1 MAEFLVVF
9 VVTFLVVLGV
19 ALAMVFGKAPVYR
32 PTEES
37 IQNLM
42 TRLLEGEAGEQ
53 EWQFFLDMPIRHDPD
68 LEALRQECIRMYER
82 YGLRPRH
89 NKARLNEAGQIRLR
103 HKISQL
109 EQGGSRTF

>member
-9 VVTFLVVLGV
+9 VVTLLVVGGV
-19 ALAMVFGKAPVYR
+19 ALAMMFGKAPVYR
-32 PTEES
+32 PTQDS
-37 IQNLM
+37 LQSLL
-42 TRLLEGEAGEQ
+42 TRMLEGEVDEQ
-53 EWQFFLDMPIRHDPD
+53 EWQFFLDMPIRHDSE
-68 LEALRQECIRMYER
+68 LEALRQDCITMYEQ

-103 HKISQL
+103 HKLNQL